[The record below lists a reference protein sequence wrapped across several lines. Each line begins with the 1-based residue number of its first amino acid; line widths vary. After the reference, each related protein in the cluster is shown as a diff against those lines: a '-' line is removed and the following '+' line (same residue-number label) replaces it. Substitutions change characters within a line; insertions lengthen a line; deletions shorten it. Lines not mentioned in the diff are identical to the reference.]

1 MSYRNRVLA
10 ALAFW
15 LGFLSF
21 VGPALISDDSY
32 ELPIA
37 GALLAVAGVWAT
49 YRFVIL
55 PKVKS

>member
-1 MSYRNRVLA
+1 MSYRSRVIA
-10 ALAFW
+10 AAAFW
-15 LGFLSF
+15 LGFLGV
-21 VGPALISDDSY
+21 VGPTLISHPSY

-37 GALLAVAGVWAT
+37 GAVIGVAGVLAT

>member
-1 MSYRNRVLA
+1 MNYRSRVIA

-15 LGFLSF
+15 LGFLG
-21 VGPALISDDSY
+21 VAGPTLISHPSY
-32 ELPIA
+32 ELPIT
-37 GALLAVAGVWAT
+37 GAVLGVAGIWAT

>member
-1 MSYRNRVLA
+1 MNRVTA
-10 ALAFW
+10 AVLFW
-15 LGFLSF
+15 LLYLT
-21 VGPALISDDSY
+21 VIGPFLISHASY

-37 GALLAVAGVWAT
+37 GAVLGVAGLWAT